1 MKPVDS
7 AAKRLADGSPFGP
20 SPHRPQDAVGYAA
33 AAANPCSLL
42 GGEFD
47 QPSAALNRYSCVPAV
62 EGARLKIRIAID
74 TLGGDAEPLVLV
86 RGALDWVKHYGER
99 TDPGM
104 GLVFFGEAQR
114 IAPLLRGTAHELV
127 DAPRCLAVDD
137 PLRATLHGTIAS
149 SMRSAIGALADG
161 SVDAVV
167 SSGST
172 GALMALSRHLL
183 GMLPGVRR
191 PAIIKK
197 LAGERGEF
205 RMLDLGA
212 NVGTDAAQLHQFAR
226 MGHVA
231 AAVDEV
237 AAPTVG
243 LLNIGS
249 EVSKGPL
256 EVRTAGRL
264 LDADDGL
271 RYIGFV
277 EPDRLFTTAADIVV
291 ADGFAGNIALKSAE
305 GAARMARFLLTR
317 ELAGASPSLAVAKAL
332 LGARLKRVRDA
343 YNPQLYN
350 GAVLL
355 GLSGVVVKSHGSA
368 DQEGF
373 RSAVA
378 QAAGALKAQL
388 VPKLGAGI

>member
-1 MKPVDS
+1 M
-7 AAKRLADGSPFGP
+7 
-20 SPHRPQDAVGYAA
+20 
-33 AAANPCSLL
+33 
-42 GGEFD
+42 
-47 QPSAALNRYSCVPAV
+47 
-62 EGARLKIRIAID
+62 
-74 TLGGDAEPLVLV
+74 GGDAEPLALV
-86 RGALDWVKHYGER
+86 RGALDWVEHYAER
-99 TDPGM
+99 AHPGV

-137 PLRATLHGTIAS
+137 PLRATLQGTIAS
-149 SMRSAIGALADG
+149 SMRSAVGAVADG
-161 SVDAVV
+161 WADAVV

-183 GMLPGVRR
+183 GMLPGIRR
-191 PAIIKK
+191 PAIIKT
-197 LAGERGEF
+197 LAGVRGEF

-212 NVGTDAAQLHQFAR
+212 NVGTDAVQLHQFAR

-231 AAVDEV
+231 AATVDDV

-249 EVSKGPL
+249 EVNKGPL
-256 EVRTAGRL
+256 EVRAAGRL

-317 ELAGASPSLAVAKAL
+317 ELAGASPSVAVAKAL
-332 LGARLKRVRDA
+332 LGVRLKRVRDA

-355 GLSGVVVKSHGSA
+355 GLAGVVVKSHGSA
-368 DQEGF
+368 DREGF

-378 QAAGALKAQL
+378 QAAGALNAQL

>member
-1 MKPVDS
+1 M
-7 AAKRLADGSPFGP
+7 
-20 SPHRPQDAVGYAA
+20 
-33 AAANPCSLL
+33 
-42 GGEFD
+42 
-47 QPSAALNRYSCVPAV
+47 
-62 EGARLKIRIAID
+62 
-74 TLGGDAEPLVLV
+74 GGDAEPLVLV
-86 RGALDWVKHYGER
+86 RGALDWVEHYADR
-99 TDPGM
+99 THPGVA
-104 GLVFFGEAQR
+104 LVFFGEAQR

-137 PLRATLHGTIAS
+137 PLRATLQGSIAS
-149 SMRSAIGALADG
+149 SMRSALGALADG
-161 SVDAVV
+161 SADAVV

-191 PAIIKK
+191 PAIIKT
-197 LAGERGEF
+197 LAGVRGEF

-237 AAPTVG
+237 AAPTVA

-249 EVSKGPL
+249 EVSKGPR
-256 EVRTAGRL
+256 EVRAAAGL

-277 EPDRLFTTAADIVV
+277 EPDQLFTTAADIVV

-317 ELAGASPSLAVAKAL
+317 ELAGVSPSLAVAKAL

-355 GLSGVVVKSHGSA
+355 GLAGVVVKSHGSA
-368 DQEGF
+368 DQDGF

-378 QAAGALKAQL
+378 ASCWRPEGATGAEARRAHLKDRGSRGPASETRL
-388 VPKLGAGI
+388 DC